1 MKKKRVILLLSGF
14 LAILLLI
21 TAFTVFLL
29 FWNGILQFNNP
40 SKEQYPVRGVDVS
53 AYQGIIDWELLSEQD
68 ISFAFIK
75 ATEGSSFV
83 DERFFYNY
91 AEAQKTNLRVGA
103 YHFFSYDSTGEAQA
117 AHFIRTV
124 AKTEDMLPP
133 VIDVEFYGDK
143 EAKPPER
150 EQTIAQLGVR
160 DEKLKTHYGVTPIL
174 YATEKSYQLYLAGAF
189 PDCDIWIR
197 SVLTSPRLSDNR
209 NWTFWQFS
217 NRARLYGYSGK
228 EAFIDLNIFY
238 GGEQEFARYGI
249 PY

>member
-150 EQTIAQLGVR
+150 EQTIAQLGVMV
-160 DEKLKTHYGVTPIL
+160 EKLKTHYGVTPIL

-217 NRARLYGYSGK
+217 NRARLYGYSG
-228 EAFIDLNIFY
+228 EETFIDLNAFH
-238 GGEQEFARYGI
+238 GSEQEFARYGI
-249 PY
+249 PH